1 MLSSLEEDQFSG
13 LMSNLHIVIKTHFES
28 LQIKCPLYTMV
39 YLFELLVSVQY
50 IDVDVL
56 DMSINKIVL
65 YGNNILWLI

>member
-1 MLSSLEEDQFSG
+1 MLSSLEKDQFSG

-65 YGNNILWLI
+65 